1 MSIQVPSEMYKNLNK
16 TADLEENKVQVNMI
30 KSNLVNLIEKF
41 KSKPTSDTKTIRNIN
56 NMVKILELNLFLSL
70 ISKIKKDKA

>member
-1 MSIQVPSEMYKNLNK
+1 MSIQVPSDMYKNLNK
-16 TADLEENKVQVNMI
+16 TADFEENKVQVNMI

>member
-1 MSIQVPSEMYKNLNK
+1 MYKNLNK

>member
-1 MSIQVPSEMYKNLNK
+1 MSIQVPSDMYKNLNK
-16 TADLEENKVQVNMI
+16 TVDLEENKVQVNMI

-70 ISKIKKDKA
+70 IS

>member
-1 MSIQVPSEMYKNLNK
+1 MSIQVPSDMYKNLNK

-56 NMVKILELNLFLSL
+56 NMAKILELNLFLSL
-70 ISKIKKDKA
+70 IS

>member
-1 MSIQVPSEMYKNLNK
+1 MSIQVPSDMYKNLNK
-16 TADLEENKVQVNMI
+16 TADSEENKVQVNMI

-56 NMVKILELNLFLSL
+56 NMVKILELKLFLSL
-70 ISKIKKDKA
+70 IS

>member
-1 MSIQVPSEMYKNLNK
+1 MSIQVPSDMYRNLNK

>member
-1 MSIQVPSEMYKNLNK
+1 MSIQVPSDMYKNLNK

-70 ISKIKKDKA
+70 IS

>member
-1 MSIQVPSEMYKNLNK
+1 MSIQVPSDMYKNLNK

>member
-1 MSIQVPSEMYKNLNK
+1 MSIQVPSDMYKNLNK

-70 ISKIKKDKA
+70 ISYIKKDKA